1 MAELV
6 DAADSKSVF
15 ARSGSS
21 SLPRGT
27 ILRKTLIIKVFFF
40 ACRKDRGLRQ
50 LLQKLRAPSPVAVD
64 EHREATSGCEAVV
77 NHTQLFSP
85 PPHPVVAAEARRL
98 RAALQ
103 DQKIARQAR
112 SYRWHVPHVCP
123 FQPGGLLSLRR
134 CPFSDRTSRS
144 EHIQAHRRHH
154 FDSWRFFVPA
164 SLLWRLCVG
173 DLRVCRGSCM
183 PGPRTRT

>member
-40 ACRKDRGLRQ
+40 ACRKDRSLRQ

-77 NHTQLFSP
+77 NPHTTFFAPSASCSRCRGTKAASGSP
-85 PPHPVVAAEARRL
+85 RSKDREASSLLQMARAPRL
-98 RAALQ
+98 
-103 DQKIARQAR
+103 
-112 SYRWHVPHVCP
+112 
-123 FQPGGLLSLRR
+123 
-134 CPFSDRTSRS
+134 PFSTGRVTLAPSLP
-144 EHIQAHRRHH
+144 IQRPDVAVRAYTGAQAPPFR
-154 FDSWRFFVPA
+154 
-164 SLLWRLCVG
+164 
-173 DLRVCRGSCM
+173 
-183 PGPRTRT
+183 